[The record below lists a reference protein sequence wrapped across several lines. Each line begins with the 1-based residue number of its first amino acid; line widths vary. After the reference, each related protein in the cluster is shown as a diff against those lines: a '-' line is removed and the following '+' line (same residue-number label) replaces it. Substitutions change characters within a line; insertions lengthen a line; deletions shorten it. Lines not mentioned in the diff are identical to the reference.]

1 MYCILF
7 TDPPYLAS
15 QAASTGSQSASG
27 QHNVTL
33 LGQNGV
39 PTQSYAFLP
48 VVPGLRAWATRSG
61 TYAATMVR
69 ECKKFG
75 MKPVCDDPSLCANDA
90 NALYI
95 GHNGSLARQQSGP
108 LGFIEVAHLW
118 SARCSYGGTG
128 PSFAYSGTIP
138 SLCTR
143 FTRAGIEWRR
153 STYMPV

>member
-1 MYCILF
+1 M
-7 TDPPYLAS
+7 
-15 QAASTGSQSASG
+15 
-27 QHNVTL
+27 TL

-128 PSFAYSGTIP
+128 PSFAYSLP
-138 SLCTR
+138 VHPFHARRDRVASLTTCR
-143 FTRAGIEWRR
+143 LHGAAIQRA
-153 STYMPV
+153 